1 MDKMMFLI
9 RHTGPAMSAF
19 NAWILS
25 KSIETLGLRMDRH
38 CSNALALAEELEKNE
53 EVLDVKY
60 PFLPSHPQYELAKK
74 QMKAGGGI
82 VTIEVKGGKERA
94 FKFLDALNMILYT
107 SNLGDSRSIA
117 THPASTTH
125 SKLTEEEREKLGI
138 RPGTVRLSIGIEDK
152 QDIIDDILQA
162 LEASK

>member
-1 MDKMMFLI
+1 
-9 RHTGPAMSAF
+9 
-19 NAWILS
+19 
-25 KSIETLGLRMDRH
+25 
-38 CSNALALAEELEKNE
+38 
-53 EVLDVKY
+53 
-60 PFLPSHPQYELAKK
+60 
-74 QMKAGGGI
+74 MKAGGGI

-94 FKFLDALNMILYT
+94 FNFLDALNMILYT

-125 SKLTEEEREKLGI
+125 SKLSEEEREKLGI